1 MGMKKLLIP
10 VAILAVVMVLTS
22 IAKRGRQTE
31 QPSGNTAAVASNLDQ
46 LYVEVSALGNIDYFY
61 DHKLGMKLAGEVLGV
76 RTEYMG
82 PAEYDMPA
90 MITTSGLCCGRT
102 DRRLRW

>member
-1 MGMKKLLIP
+1 MKKLLIP

-22 IAKRGRQTE
+22 IAKRDRQMD
-31 QPSGNTAAVASNLDQ
+31 QSSDNSAAITSHLDQ

-61 DHKLGMKLAGEVLGV
+61 DHKLGMRLAGEVLGV
-76 RTEYMG
+76 RTEYVG

-90 MITTSGLCCGRT
+90 MITTF
-102 DRRLRW
+102 